1 MGQQGKKTE
10 RSNRVFPTT
19 WFWPNKVTAGLW
31 STRFWPNKVTAGLWS
46 TRFWPNKVTA
56 GLWSTRFWP
65 NKVTAGLWSTRFW
78 PTKVTAGLWST
89 RFWPNKVTAGL
100 WSTRFWPNKVTAG
113 LWSTRFWPN
122 KVTAGLWST
131 RFWPNKVTAGLW
143 STRTYLDIWQ
153 WSTECPV
160 QRTSDPVLHIW
171 NQANAT
177 IQLTWSQKKIHRR
190 KCPALHF
197 CHLTFLYSVV
207 FISVEFL
214 AVFQKTRFYWIK
226 LKLFLAHI
234 NWSLKWN

>member
-1 MGQQGKKTE
+1 MLLLLLLSYPDTTTRVSHTEKNNNKTKQTKNIQNHCMEQMGKKTE
-10 RSNRVFPTT
+10 MSNKAFPTT
-19 WFWPNKVTAGLW
+19 CFCPNKA
-31 STRFWPNKVTAGLWS
+31 
-46 TRFWPNKVTA
+46 
-56 GLWSTRFWP
+56 
-65 NKVTAGLWSTRFW
+65 
-78 PTKVTAGLWST
+78 
-89 RFWPNKVTAGL
+89 
-100 WSTRFWPNKVTAG
+100 
-113 LWSTRFWPN
+113 
-122 KVTAGLWST
+122 
-131 RFWPNKVTAGLW
+131 TAGLW

-190 KCPALHF
+190 KCLALHF

-214 AVFQKTRFYWIK
+214 AVFQKKEQKFYWIK

-234 NWSLKWN
+234 NWSLKLN